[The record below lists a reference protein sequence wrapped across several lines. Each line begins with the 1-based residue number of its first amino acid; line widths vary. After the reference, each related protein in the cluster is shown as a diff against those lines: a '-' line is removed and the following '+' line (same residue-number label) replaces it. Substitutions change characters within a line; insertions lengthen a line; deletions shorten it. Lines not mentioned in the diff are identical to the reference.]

1 MDKTIVNVEKF
12 TVCFLLVICAF
23 CSCREK
29 RANVSVSLDS
39 FADMVDSAYR
49 LDAERVKENIYRQV
63 MSDTDRET
71 ADIHARR
78 HYLDGGGM
86 VWMERGG
93 VSSKADS
100 LLAYIEAVDSIGFSR
115 EKFCY
120 SSIANDL
127 KRVRRADF
135 DASADSRN
143 NINKVYARLE
153 YHLTKAFLRYVEGMR
168 FGFMNPCDAFNR
180 IDVRDSDSV
189 HVSYR
194 TLYDVPTMRPDK
206 KFVAAA
212 FDVMSKDE
220 KAVGGFL
227 AASQPENPLYRVFR
241 MRLDERLSG
250 ADRRR
255 VLCNLERSRWRHGDY
270 PQMHG
275 KCVVVN
281 IPSLHLVAVDGDQ
294 RLVMRIGLGS
304 LETKTPLL
312 TSRVKR
318 MDFNPQWIMPK
329 SIVKKS
335 VRQHAGNRGYFE
347 SRDYFIQQRS
357 TGKEVDPA
365 VVTGDMLMSK
375 DYLVIQRGGEGNALG
390 RVIFRFDNNFSIFM
404 HDTSNRSVFT
414 RGDRSVSHGCI
425 RVEKPYELAVF
436 MLSDKDEKTMA
447 KMKYSMTV
455 KYGRHRTEDD
465 DQSDPIDR
473 TLLLRSQ
480 KVAPQVPIFI
490 TYYTLYPN
498 VEGRLEEYDDIY
510 GFDAVIYNKIKTYF

>member
-1 MDKTIVNVEKF
+1 MDTTIVNVQKL
-12 TVCFLLVICAF
+12 TVCLLLVVCAC
-23 CSCREK
+23 CSCHENRT
-29 RANVSVSLDS
+29 NVSVSLDS
-39 FADMVDSAYR
+39 FADMTDIAYR
-49 LDAERVKENIYRQV
+49 LDAEKIRENVYRQM

-78 HYLDGGGM
+78 HYLDGGEM
-86 VWMERGG
+86 VWIERGG

-100 LLAYIEAVDSIGFSR
+100 LLAYIKGIGSIGFSR

-127 KRVRRADF
+127 KLVRCAGF

-153 YHLTKAFLRYVEGMR
+153 YHLTKAFLRYAEGMR
-168 FGFMNPCDAFNR
+168 FGFMNPCGAFNR

-189 HVSYR
+189 RVSYR
-194 TLYDVPTMRPDK
+194 TLYDVPTKHPDK
-206 KFVAAA
+206 KFVAEAFAA
-212 FDVMSKDE
+212 MGKDGRT
-220 KAVGGFL
+220 VGEFL
-227 AASQPENPLYRVFR
+227 AASQPENPIYGVFKR
-241 MRLDERLSG
+241 RLGEKLTSGERRLL
-250 ADRRR
+250 
-255 VLCNLERSRWRHGDY
+255 LCNMERSRWRHGDY

-281 IPSLHLVAVDGDQ
+281 IPSLHLVASDGDR
-294 RLVMRIGLGS
+294 RLTMRIGLGS

-318 MDFNPQWIMPK
+318 MDFNPQWIIPK

-347 SRDYFIQQRS
+347 SRDYFIQQRT

-365 VVTGDMLMSK
+365 TVTGDMLMSK
-375 DYLVIQRGGEGNALG
+375 EYLVIQRGGEGNALG

-436 MLSDKDEKTMA
+436 MLGDKDERIME

-455 KYGRHRTEDD
+455 KYGRHRTDDD
-465 DQSDPIDR
+465 DQSCPIDR
-473 TLLLRSQ
+473 TLLIRSQ
-480 KVAPQVPIFI
+480 KVDPQVPIFI
-490 TYYTLYPN
+490 TYYTLYPDA
-498 VEGRLEEYDDIY
+498 EGGLEEYEDIY
-510 GFDAVIYNKIKTYF
+510 GFDTVVYNKIKSYF